1 MKIGLKIARS
11 DNIIKKV
18 TMSSIDSYKV
28 MLGGDVDKYVEGV
41 ARCNAKNALFESVLL
56 DHYLEDFAKTTRLLV
71 SLKLVSRAKNAQA
84 LQAYPLRERGE
95 NPIQTFMFVQELTSE
110 MTVEQTEA
118 FQSAW

>member
-1 MKIGLKIARS
+1 
-11 DNIIKKV
+11 
-18 TMSSIDSYKV
+18 MSSIDSYKV

-41 ARCNAKNALFESVLL
+41 ARCNVKNALFESVLL
-56 DHYLEDFAKTTRLLV
+56 DHYLEDFAKTVRLLV
-71 SLKLVSRAKNAQA
+71 SLKLVTRAKNAQA